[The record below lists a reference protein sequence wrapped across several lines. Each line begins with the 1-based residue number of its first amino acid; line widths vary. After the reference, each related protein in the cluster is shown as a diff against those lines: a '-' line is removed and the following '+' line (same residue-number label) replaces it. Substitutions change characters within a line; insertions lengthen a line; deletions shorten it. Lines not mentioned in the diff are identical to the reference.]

1 MGRVQTRRAAH
12 QVLVAGTGTATVGLL
27 TLALSPWPVLA
38 AFGLVAAAGGVAVT
52 WPLLLSEIGRD
63 QERPAVLVGAA
74 STLGYVGL
82 VGGPVVL
89 GVVVATWG
97 TRAALVLVAVLSA
110 TIAPCALVHHR
121 RTS

>member
-1 MGRVQTRRAAH
+1 
-12 QVLVAGTGTATVGLL
+12 
-27 TLALSPWPVLA
+27 
-38 AFGLVAAAGGVAVT
+38 
-52 WPLLLSEIGRD
+52 
-63 QERPAVLVGAA
+63 VGAA